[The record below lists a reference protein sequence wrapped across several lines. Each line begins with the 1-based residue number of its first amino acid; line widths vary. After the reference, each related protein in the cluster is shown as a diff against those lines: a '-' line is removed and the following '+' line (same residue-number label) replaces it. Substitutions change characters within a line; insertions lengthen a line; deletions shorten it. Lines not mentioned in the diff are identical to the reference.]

1 MLSLME
7 FDGGEEHFF
16 LDILEFSVTEII
28 EDEMISEAA
37 ENEVGVGV
45 IFLLDG
51 DFDILLDTILDL
63 SQMLVFE
70 LVVVIDEM
78 MGGEFEGL

>member
-78 MGGEFEGL
+78 MGGDFEGL

>member
-63 SQMLVFE
+63 SQMLVVE